1 MVSFQWNFPEMP
13 PSMPNQE
20 PMEREFFVDETLNT
34 RLVRESIQNSL
45 DAGRDRHDRRK
56 NQATIPVK
64 VRFSLAGI
72 QNPLQADEAERY
84 FRGLD
89 QHLGATETSDVEI
102 RRRLLNGNLVQ
113 DGVPFIVIEDSGTI
127 GLTGDW
133 EQYDDLGTASAR
145 TNHFYWFFRNVGRS
159 AKSGTENG
167 SWGLGKWVFPDAS
180 HAGCYLAVT
189 RRKDDTLLFGQAV
202 LSKHS
207 IDGHRFAP
215 YGYLSVEGANGL
227 ALPLRQSEPGHRELV
242 DRCITDFGLKFRDDT
257 GLSIVIPF
265 PKTEHAEEHEALDA
279 RYLLTAV
286 IHNYFYPIVAGWL
299 EVIIDPGDG
308 EQEVAVT
315 AETIDQIVS
324 NLGLHDE
331 GERSEEGY
339 RHLFDLCRE
348 ALELQ
353 DNGYT
358 WLSKPPGND
367 KSSSDSREVIRLR
380 NRYERG
386 DLLAF
391 KVGTD
396 VQGRNEG
403 RSGSSEKTQF
413 HVYLQRDDSL
423 DAGHDF
429 YVRGTLSIT
438 EMDLIGKRRARS
450 LLVVD
455 ENEPLAAMLRDSEPP
470 KHTAWRP
477 QTERASKNWVSAKRK
492 IDEVRRTPNN
502 LLSLL
507 EAPPEGLQRDV
518 FADIFPWNEESGA
531 GRRRRR
537 GSSATRDGIDHP
549 GWPTDPVPPD
559 FSIARSA
566 TGFRANAAPNA
577 ASPLEAGQNVRIR
590 VAYEVSRGNPLNSY
604 QEEDFRLQEPNGLEV
619 LIKGADVRIGDEGN
633 RLDLVVS
640 NPEEFLVEVQ
650 GFDQRRD
657 LHIRIE
663 KTANETGEA
672 TDNANDA

>member
-1 MVSFQWNFPEMP
+1 MVSFQWRFPEMP

-20 PMEREFFVDETLNT
+20 PMEREFFVDETLNA

-45 DAGRDRHDRRK
+45 DAGIDRHNRRK
-56 NQATIPVK
+56 HQATNPVK
-64 VRFSLAGI
+64 VRFSLAGV

-84 FRGLD
+84 FKGLY
-89 QHLGATETSDVEI
+89 QHLEATETPDVDI

-113 DGVPFIVIEDSGTI
+113 DGVPFIVIEDCGTI

-133 EQYDDLGTASAR
+133 QQYDDLGTASAQN
-145 TNHFYWFFRNVGRS
+145 NHFYWFFRNVGRS
-159 AKSGTENG
+159 AKSGNENG

-180 HAGCYLAVT
+180 HASCYLAVT
-189 RRKDDTLLFGQAV
+189 RRKDDILLFGQAV
-202 LSKHS
+202 LTKHS
-207 IDGHRFAP
+207 IEGHRFAP

-227 ALPLRQSEPGHRELV
+227 ALPLRQSEPDHRELV
-242 DRCITDFGLKFRDDT
+242 DRCIADFGLKFRDHT
-257 GLSIVIPF
+257 GLSVVIPF

-279 RYLLTAV
+279 RHLLTAV
-286 IHNYFYPIVAGWL
+286 VHNYFYPIVAGWL
-299 EVIIDPGDG
+299 EVTVDPGDG
-308 EQEVAVT
+308 DQEVAVT
-315 AETIDQIVS
+315 ANTIEDIVS

-339 RHLFDLCRE
+339 RHLFALCRE

-353 DNGYT
+353 DHEYT
-358 WLSKPPGND
+358 RLNKPPGND
-367 KSSSDSREVIRLR
+367 KSSNDSREVIRLR

-386 DLLAF
+386 ELLAF

-396 VQGRNEG
+396 VQGKKEG
-403 RSGSSEKTQF
+403 RSDTSEKTQF
-413 HVYLQRDDSL
+413 RVYLQRDDSL

-438 EMDLIGKRRARS
+438 EMDLIGRRRARS
-450 LLVVD
+450 LLVV
-455 ENEPLAAMLRDSEPP
+455 EESEPLAAMLRDSEPP
-470 KHTAWRP
+470 KHTVWRP
-477 QTERASKNWVSAKRK
+477 QTERVAKNWVSAKRK

-537 GSSATRDGIDHP
+537 GSSTLRDDRDP
-549 GWPTDPVPPD
+549 PDWPVDPVPPD
-559 FSIARSA
+559 FSISRSA
-566 TGFRANAAPNA
+566 TGFRATASPNA
-577 ASPLEAGQNVRIR
+577 TSPLETGENVRIR
-590 VAYEVSRGNPLNSY
+590 VAYEVSRGTSLNNY
-604 QEEDFRLQEPNGLEV
+604 QEEDFRLHEPTDLEV
-619 LIKGADVRIGDEGN
+619 LIRGAVIKIGEEGN
-633 RLDLVVS
+633 RLDLVVD
-640 NPEEFLVEVQ
+640 NPEEFLVEIQ
-650 GFDQRRD
+650 GFDHRRD

-663 KTANETGEA
+663 KTAGETGEA
-672 TDNANDA
+672 TDDANHA